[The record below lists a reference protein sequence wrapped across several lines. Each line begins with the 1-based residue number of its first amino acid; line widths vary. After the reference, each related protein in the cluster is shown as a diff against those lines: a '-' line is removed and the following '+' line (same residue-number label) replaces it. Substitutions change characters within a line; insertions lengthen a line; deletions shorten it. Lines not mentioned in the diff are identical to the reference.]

1 MSVCLTFVCGMVYS
15 KIRTG
20 YTMAGVSVFLFVFL
34 FVRWRILR

>member
-1 MSVCLTFVCGMVYS
+1 MFVCFFVCEMAYS

-20 YTMAGVSVFLFVFL
+20 YTMAGVSVCLFVFL